1 MMRGVMQLYFQF
13 LEKTGLKGII
23 NKMCGILGG
32 VDYQTN
38 DEVIRWMKS
47 SLPLM
52 ADRGPDSSGYKIFNN
67 LILGATRLRI
77 FDNTELADQPYQTK
91 QKT

>member
-1 MMRGVMQLYFQF
+1 
-13 LEKTGLKGII
+13 
-23 NKMCGILGG
+23 MCGILGG

-52 ADRGPDSSGYKIFNN
+52 ADRDQTLLVIKY
-67 LILGATRLRI
+67 LIIL
-77 FDNTELADQPYQTK
+77 Y
-91 QKT
+91 

>member
-1 MMRGVMQLYFQF
+1 
-13 LEKTGLKGII
+13 
-23 NKMCGILGG
+23 MCGILGG

-77 FDNTELADQPYQTK
+77 FDNTELADQPYR
-91 QKT
+91 